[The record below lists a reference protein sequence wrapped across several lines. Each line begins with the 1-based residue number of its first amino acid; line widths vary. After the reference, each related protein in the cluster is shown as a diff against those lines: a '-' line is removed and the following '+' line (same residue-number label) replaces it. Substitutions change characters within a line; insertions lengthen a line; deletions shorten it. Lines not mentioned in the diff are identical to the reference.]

1 MGRKKAIEE
10 KDLLDLIHNFYVN
23 DCHGNPSM
31 LKLPDI
37 TRYINQHGYPDFR
50 VEVLR
55 RSRTARKYIDD
66 LKDESKESVL
76 AKLVAYK
83 TLDVEA
89 FLQENA
95 TQVSLRRA
103 LTNLD
108 GYYKTIAEQATD
120 VLKNNREREEKLSEA
135 TTALEQA
142 DLTIETLEKENK
154 DYKTQLKALKAQNAA
169 LKDYIDTY
177 IYPDIA
183 NKLLEADGVLSNV
196 DTTITLQSLE
206 NNVIDAGSD
215 ISPRDPKHNSHPL
228 KSGNDKLISIFEHW
242 KE

>member
-1 MGRKKAIEE
+1 MGRKKAIED
-10 KDLLDLIHNFYVN
+10 KDLLDFIHQHFTN
-23 DCHGNPSM
+23 DCHGNPDK

-37 TRYINQHGYPDFR
+37 TSYINQHGYPGFR
-50 VEVLR
+50 VTVLR
-55 RSRTARKYIDD
+55 RNEVARQYIDD
-66 LKDESKESVL
+66 LKDTAKESML
-76 AKLVAYK
+76 AKLAAYK

-89 FLQENA
+89 FLRENA

-108 GYYKTIAEQATD
+108 QYYKGIAEQATD
-120 VLKNNREREEKLSEA
+120 VLKNNREREEKLAKA
-135 TTALEQA
+135 TTALETANQ
-142 DLTIETLEKENK
+142 TVKSLEKENK
-154 DYKTQLKALKAQNAA
+154 DLKSQLKALKAQNTA
-169 LKDYIDTY
+169 LQDFIDTY
-177 IYPDIA
+177 VYPDIA

-215 ISPRDPKHNSHPL
+215 ISGHLNTPSPL
-228 KSGNDKLISIFEHW
+228 RSGNGKLINLFEEF

>member
-10 KDLLDLIHNFYVN
+10 KDLLDLIHNFYIN
-23 DCHGNPSM
+23 DCHGIPYK

-37 TRYINQHGYPDFR
+37 TSYINQHGYPGFR

-55 RSRTARKYIDD
+55 RNEAARQYIDD

-89 FLQENA
+89 FIQENA

-120 VLKNNREREEKLSEA
+120 VLRTNREREKKNSPK
-135 TTALEQA
+135 Q
-142 DLTIETLEKENK
+142 
-154 DYKTQLKALKAQNAA
+154 
-169 LKDYIDTY
+169 
-177 IYPDIA
+177 P
-183 NKLLEADGVLSNV
+183 LLLNRQ
-196 DTTITLQSLE
+196 I
-206 NNVIDAGSD
+206 
-215 ISPRDPKHNSHPL
+215 
-228 KSGNDKLISIFEHW
+228 
-242 KE
+242 